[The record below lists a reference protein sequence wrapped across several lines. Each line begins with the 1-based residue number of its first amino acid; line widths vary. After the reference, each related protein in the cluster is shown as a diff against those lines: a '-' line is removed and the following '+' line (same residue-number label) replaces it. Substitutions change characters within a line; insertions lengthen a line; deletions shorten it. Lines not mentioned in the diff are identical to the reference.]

1 MRFIS
6 LLLLLGFVIS
16 CGASKTIHNAEEAG
30 STPGHPPKQ
39 GAPEKPGPPGEP
51 PSDGPQPEPPPV
63 EPPPAPS
70 PEPPFETVISAPLQT
85 IASNQEISLASSNR
99 VVISGSTKQYRIEYK
114 FFSGENRSL
123 KIFDV
128 KTSSVPNSCGSLRE
142 RLVLKSGDK
151 ENRVRKLDEV
161 RLEPHRE
168 YTLEVQY
175 TQYRCPELQI
185 TVDVLAWA
193 GSDDR
198 KPTYA
203 RICRGERS
211 PEMVFFAQKHS
222 VVAYTLATKQTFLS
236 DEVFCGNSYDS
247 RGRCYNSFQANESF
261 PRQSRCS
268 AGYALNNRSFDILAT
283 PEVSGSTIQLT
294 CRSQTV
300 FNQDVSVEQF
310 MNCRDVIADLSDYAS

>member
-1 MRFIS
+1 MRLFS
-6 LLLLLGFVIS
+6 LLLLLCFIIS

-30 STPGHPPKQ
+30 NSPGSPPPQ
-39 GAPEKPGPPGEP
+39 GSPEKPAPPGENP
-51 PSDGPQPEPPPV
+51 GEGPQPEPPPV

-70 PEPPFETVISAPLQT
+70 PEPPFETVISAPLNT
-85 IASNQEISLASSNR
+85 ITSNQEVSMASKNR
-99 VVISGSTKQYRIEYK
+99 VVISGATKQYRIEYK

-123 KIFDV
+123 KVFDV
-128 KTSSVPNSCGSLRE
+128 KTTSVPENCGSLRE
-142 RLVLKSGDK
+142 RLTLKSGDK
-151 ENRVRKLDEV
+151 EDRVRRLDEV

-193 GSDDR
+193 GAEDK

-203 RICRGERS
+203 RICQGERS
-211 PEMVFFAQKHS
+211 PETIFFAEKHS
-222 VVAYTLATKQTFLS
+222 VVAYTLATKQAFLS
-236 DEVFCGNSYDS
+236 DEVYCGNTYDS
-247 RGRCYNSFQANESF
+247 RGRCYNSFQSNELF

-283 PEVSGSTIQLT
+283 PETTGSSIQLS

-300 FNQDVSVEQF
+300 FHQDVAVEQF
-310 MNCRDVIADLSDYAS
+310 MNCRDVIADLGDYSS